1 MEVVVEQEEEEQKNR
16 RGAHCE
22 VKSEGEN
29 QERLTM
35 LYSFIAM
42 RNKGS
47 QSKLIPEV
55 KCKIMTI
62 LERQQFCNK
71 TLISFY
77 IRQKFAHI

>member
-1 MEVVVEQEEEEQKNR
+1 
-16 RGAHCE
+16 
-22 VKSEGEN
+22 
-29 QERLTM
+29 
-35 LYSFIAM
+35 M

-71 TLISFY
+71 TLIFFILDRNLRIYETEPEIAGIFGGGNLCLLGEVGRFWEIWSW
-77 IRQKFAHI
+77 QKLPGSSPHS